1 MNGLSTN
8 EKVLGEE
15 RRQLIVK
22 ALQATTSPISGTK
35 LGDMMNVSR
44 QVIVGDVTLLKALG
58 EPIIAT
64 SRGYIYM
71 HAQDENNKIESV
83 IVCNHAAHET
93 ETELNIFVDHGV
105 TVKDVKVEHPLYG
118 DLTASVM
125 VANRTEVK
133 RFIEH
138 IRQTNA
144 SLLLELTEGV
154 HLHTVSAN
162 SAEQIEE
169 AKKELKKAGILV
181 SE

>member
-1 MNGLSTN
+1 MSTN
-8 EKVLGEE
+8 DKVLGEE

-22 ALQATTSPISGTK
+22 TLREATNPISGTK

-44 QVIVGDVTLLKALG
+44 QVIVGDVTLLKAVG

-71 HAQDENNKIESV
+71 HAQDENGRVESV
-83 IVCNHAAHET
+83 VVCHHSVKDT
-93 ETELNIFVDHGV
+93 ETELNIFVDHGIM
-105 TVKDVKVEHPLYG
+105 VKDVKVEHPIYG

-125 VANRTEVK
+125 VSNRQEVK
-133 RFIEH
+133 RFIDH

-144 SLLLELTEGV
+144 ALLLELTEGV

-169 AKKELKKAGILV
+169 AKKALKKAGILV
-181 SE
+181 DE